1 MQHLPEMS
9 EIKLL
14 GSAASPFVN
23 RVQFVLNLKSMDYEF
38 IDENLT
44 CKSELLLTSN
54 PLLKKVPVLLHA
66 NKAPICESLI
76 IIEYLDEIQPN
87 IHKILPTDPSDRAYN
102 RFWAHYIDY
111 KFTPMYL
118 ELRRAQG
125 KDVKEAVKHKI
136 IKGSQLLEE
145 AFVKFSKG
153 EGYFGGRDI
162 GYLDV
167 VLGCF
172 LGLTNIIEKD
182 NEFKVFDEV
191 RTPKLA
197 EWEKR
202 IWLHEAIKGD
212 IPGEETLMNLMLLKC
227 KSS

>member
-1 MQHLPEMS
+1 MS

-23 RVQFVLNLKSMDYEF
+23 RVQFVLNLKSMDYDF
-38 IDENLT
+38 INENLT

-54 PLLKKVPVLLHA
+54 PVLKKVPVLLHA
-66 NKAPICESLI
+66 NKPPICESLI
-76 IIEYLDEIQPN
+76 IIEYLDEIEPN

-102 RFWAHYIDY
+102 RFWACYIDN
-111 KFTPMYL
+111 KFAPLYL
-118 ELRRAQG
+118 ELSRAQG
-125 KDVKEAVKHKI
+125 KDVKEALKHKI

-153 EGYFGGRDI
+153 EGYFGGHDI

-167 VLGCF
+167 VLGCYM
-172 LGLTNIIEKD
+172 GLTKIVEKG

-197 EWEKR
+197 EWVKR
-202 IWLHEAIKGD
+202 MWLHDVIKSN
-212 IPGEETLMNLMLLKC
+212 IPGEDILMNLLLLKC
-227 KSS
+227 KSSRVS